1 MFPQFERIV
10 TLTVMILLV
19 ALFTWIHLRERQLR
33 VRLWMMGWVA
43 IVVHFASIF
52 LASFALIPDRL
63 SNWLAYSTL
72 LGAASCFF
80 LSVSPSVYGVLRR
93 RIVFFSLL
101 LLPAVVY
108 WTCLVCDIKSL
119 LCYRLCVGVIVVST
133 LAIAFPREYP
143 ASLYSRVLVA
153 FFTLSGIWT
162 LIQGIQLNPE
172 YGMDYILFE
181 AFAITGCNFWALFR
195 RFTPGVV
202 LTSFS
207 FLAWGLVF
215 PIGALA
221 DHFVLEIPGDHV
233 VWDIPKYFVAFGMIV
248 TLFENQT
255 EILNVEIVERKR
267 AEMAEKAANQ
277 AKSSFLAAMSHEIR
291 TPMNGIIGMTDLV
304 LETDLS
310 REQRDDLDLVK
321 ISAES
326 LLTVINDIL
335 DFSKIEA
342 GKIDLE
348 EIVFDLHE
356 QLAETLRTLSVRA
369 LQKNL
374 DLTYHIHAEV
384 PRKVKGD
391 PGRLR
396 QVLVNLIGN
405 AIKFTDHGEIVV
417 TIDVTSS
424 DVTSGDVG
432 GLLLHFTVRD
442 TGVGIPVEKRNLI
455 FEDFAQAEISTT
467 RKFGGTGLGL
477 AISKRLVNLMG
488 GQLWMEEGPDGRGSL
503 FHFDA
508 RLGNAPAESITPV
521 EPPILS
527 DISILIVDDDESSR
541 TLLLQTTA
549 DWGMQSIA
557 VRSAEASLALLRERQ
572 IADRPFQL
580 ILIAMQMPGID
591 GFDLAR
597 HIREAGIAAET
608 PILLAGADYDDILC
622 RDLGIAACIHSPV
635 NSAELSTAIQNILGV
650 PPATIQKRSPQPT
663 VETKSA
669 SQSGCRV
676 LVVDDNP
683 VNRMVAARLIQRDG
697 HSVQMANDG
706 QQAVTLFK
714 KEPFDL
720 VLMDVQMPEMDGF
733 EATSLIRLHEA
744 TTGTRVR
751 IFAMTAHAMKGD
763 EEKCLDGGM
772 DGYLS
777 KPIDSRKLLQAVSQV
792 SGALNVVA

>member
-43 IVVHFASIF
+43 IVVHFAAVL
-52 LASFALIPDRL
+52 LASFNLIPNLL
-63 SNWLAYSTL
+63 SNWLAYFTL

-80 LSVSPSVYGVLRR
+80 LSVSPSVYGVMRR

-101 LLPAVVY
+101 LLPAVIY

-119 LCYRLCVGVIVVST
+119 LCYRLCLGIIALVSLT
-133 LAIAFPREYP
+133 IAFPREYP
-143 ASLYSRVLVA
+143 SSLHSRALIA
-153 FFTLSGIWT
+153 FFTLSGMWA

-172 YGMDYILFE
+172 YGMDFILFE
-181 AFAITGCNFWALFR
+181 AFAITGFNFWALFR

-202 LTSFS
+202 LTSLS

-215 PIGALA
+215 PLGALA
-221 DHFVLEIPGDHV
+221 DHFVLKIPGDHV

-255 EILNVEIVERKR
+255 EILNIEIVERKR
-267 AEMAEKAANQ
+267 AELAARSANQ

-304 LETDLS
+304 LETALTG
-310 REQRDDLDLVK
+310 EQRDDLNLVK

-348 EIVFDLHE
+348 EIVFDLPKR
-356 QLAETLRTLSVRA
+356 LADTLGALSVRA
-369 LQKNL
+369 IEKGL
-374 DLTYHIHAEV
+374 DLTCHVHADV

-405 AIKFTDHGEIVV
+405 AIKFTDDGEIVV
-417 TIDVTSS
+417 SVNVKSS
-424 DVTSGDVG
+424 DAN

-442 TGVGIPVEKRNLI
+442 TGVGVPVEKRNLI
-455 FEDFAQAEISTT
+455 FEDFAQAESSIT
-467 RKFGGTGLGL
+467 RRFGGTGLGL

-488 GQLWMEEGPDGRGSL
+488 GQLWMEEGPAGRGSL
-503 FHFDA
+503 FHFNA
-508 RLGNAPAESITPV
+508 LLANAPV
-521 EPPILS
+521 EAALPAQPPFLS
-527 DISILIVDDDESSR
+527 DVSILIADNDERTR
-541 TLLLQTTA
+541 TLLLRTA
-549 DWGMQSIA
+549 VDWSMQPVA
-557 VRSAEASLALLRERQ
+557 VESAEATIALLRERQ
-572 IADRPFQL
+572 IADRSFQL
-580 ILIAMQMPGID
+580 ILIAMQLPGID

-597 HIREAGIAAET
+597 HIRLAGVADGT
-608 PILLAGADYDDILC
+608 PILLAGADYDDVLC
-622 RDLGIAACIHSPV
+622 RDLGISACVPSPV
-635 NSAELSTAIQNILGV
+635 NPAELAAALQNSLGAKPVAAPTAG
-650 PPATIQKRSPQPT
+650 PQPAVDKT
-663 VETKSA
+663 A

-683 VNRMVAARLIQRDG
+683 VNRMVAARLIQRNG
-697 HSVQMANDG
+697 HSVQLANDG
-706 QQAVTLFK
+706 RQALTLFK

-751 IFAMTAHAMKGD
+751 IVAMTAHAMKGD

-792 SGALNVVA
+792 SGELNVVA